1 MNRIGQN
8 VSLSDDVV
16 LGDDITIGNNV
27 TVYPGTRIGDGC
39 RIFDG
44 AVLGRPPVATSTMN
58 RTLAAPGPLVIDQQ
72 AIVGANA
79 VLYGGTTIGPR
90 TLIGDLA
97 TLREGCQV
105 AADAV
110 VGRGVMVM
118 YDTCIGE
125 RSRIIDGTIL
135 TGRMTIEADVF
146 IGPGAN
152 SINDN
157 DVYLR
162 RFGLEPCEFAG
173 PTVRRFAL
181 IGAGAIL
188 GAAVEIGIGAIV
200 APAAMVTHN
209 VAAWTVVAGVPARV
223 LREVD
228 ADQRARILARFS
240 RVQGSLAS

>member
-1 MNRIGQN
+1 MNRFGQN
-8 VSLSDDVV
+8 VSLSGDAV
-16 LGDDITIGNNV
+16 LGDGITIGNNV
-27 TVYPGTRIGDGC
+27 TVYSGTRIGDGC

-58 RTLAAPGPLVIDQQ
+58 RVLAESKPLVIDRGV
-72 AIVGANA
+72 IIGANA
-79 VLYGGTTIGPR
+79 VLYEGTTIGPR

-110 VGRGVMVM
+110 VGRAVIVM
-118 YDTCIGE
+118 YDTRIGE
-125 RSRIIDGTIL
+125 RSRIIDGAIL

-162 RFGLEPCEFAG
+162 RFGLEPCEFTG

-181 IGAGAIL
+181 VGAGAIL
-188 GAAVEIGIGAIV
+188 GAEIEIGMGAIV
-200 APAAMVTHN
+200 APGAMVTRD
-209 VAAWTVVAGVPARV
+209 VPPWTVVAGVPARV

-228 ADQRARILARFS
+228 ADQRARILARVGIS
-240 RVQGSLAS
+240 HSSLAS